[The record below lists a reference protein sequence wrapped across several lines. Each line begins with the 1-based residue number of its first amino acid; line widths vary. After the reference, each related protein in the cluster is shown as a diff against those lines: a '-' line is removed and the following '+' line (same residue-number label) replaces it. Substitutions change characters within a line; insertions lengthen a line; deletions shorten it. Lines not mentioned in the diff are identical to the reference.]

1 MKTES
6 SVQISGGKISMTAVV
21 RKRGWLRL
29 TVTIIAL
36 TIFVGYLFD
45 FVAPR
50 SFLAS
55 YYSSF
60 RSTLFS
66 GTFGAE
72 QILYSLILIF
82 TGFIFFLVPFYFGLL
97 LSCSFGEVSLIATNF
112 SPLVSILI
120 AAKNHEKEIGNT
132 LDCLLKSNYPK
143 DKMEIIVI
151 TSGSTDGTTEIAR
164 ARASK
169 GRVRV
174 LDMALQRKGKPV
186 ALNLGLASAK
196 GELIAIYDA
205 DTVTTPETIRHITA
219 PFSESEVSAVTGPI
233 QVLNEDENKLTK
245 GTALENTFY
254 SGAGL
259 LYEIRE
265 RLGQG
270 LNLMGRNYCIRKDL
284 LKSLGGFEETSL
296 TEDFSLMFKLKEQGK
311 RIAFSPKAV
320 ASDIVPSKWNVFS
333 TQRKRWATG
342 WNEEN
347 KKYMA
352 STTNKRKAALSMIN
366 FLIQGN
372 LAIFTLIAIVFALIF
387 WGLGDYLV
395 TVASLLTVIFTV
407 ALMAVAVHK
416 YGNKKYSLL
425 AYFPVFIF
433 ISLFMFKCAAL
444 KPQKG
449 LEWNKT
455 PTE

>member
-1 MKTES
+1 
-6 SVQISGGKISMTAVV
+6 MTAVI
-21 RKRGWLRL
+21 RKSGQLRL
-29 TVTIIAL
+29 VVTIIVLAF
-36 TIFVGYLFD
+36 FVGYLFD
-45 FVAPR
+45 SFAPS

-55 YYSSF
+55 YYLSF
-60 RSTLFS
+60 RSALLS
-66 GTFGAE
+66 GTFGVE
-72 QILYSLILIF
+72 QIPIFLLLAF
-82 TGFIFFLVPFYFGLL
+82 TGFIILLVPSYFGVL
-97 LSCSFGEVSLIATNF
+97 LSYSFGEVPLITPIIF
-112 SPLVSILI
+112 PFVSILI
-120 AAKNHEKEIGNT
+120 PAKDHEKEIGKT
-132 LDCLLKSNYPK
+132 LDCLLKSDYPE
-143 DKMEIIVI
+143 DKMEIVVV
-151 TSGSTDGTTEIAR
+151 TSGSTDRTTEVCKEFT
-164 ARASK
+164 SK
-169 GRVRV
+169 GPIRV
-174 LDMALQRKGKPV
+174 LDKPLSRKGKPA

-196 GELIAIYDA
+196 GEFIAIYDA
-205 DTVTTPETIRHITA
+205 DTITKPETIRNLVA
-219 PFSESEVSAVTGPI
+219 PFGESEVSAVTGPV
-233 QVLNEDENKLTK
+233 QVLNEGENKLTK
-245 GTALENTFY
+245 GTALEYTFY

-270 LNLMGRNYCIRKDL
+270 LNLLGRNYCIRKDL

-320 ASDIVPSKWNVFS
+320 ASDIVPPKWDAFS

-352 STTNKRKAALSMIN
+352 QTKNKRKAALSMIN

-372 LAIFTLIAIVFALIF
+372 LAIFTLIAIVLAPIF
-387 WGLGDYLV
+387 WVLGDYLIT
-395 TVASLLTVIFTV
+395 TVSLLTIIFTL
-407 ALMAVAVHK
+407 ALMAVSVHR

-455 PTE
+455 PIE